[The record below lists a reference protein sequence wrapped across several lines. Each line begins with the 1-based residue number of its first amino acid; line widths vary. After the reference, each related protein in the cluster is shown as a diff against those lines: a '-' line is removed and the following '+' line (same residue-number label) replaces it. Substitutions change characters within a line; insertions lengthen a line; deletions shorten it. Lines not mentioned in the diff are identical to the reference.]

1 VIFVLL
7 KSDDLSNF
15 WLIMRIT
22 IIKSDQKGIKAVE
35 LGRSKLAITIALS
48 LFSVAMIVATTFYA
62 TKWMLQQDLV
72 SESAIQR
79 WQIELA
85 QQKEELEQA
94 KKLSEDKVQALSSR
108 LASMQAH
115 ILRLDAAGARLADEA
130 GIAEEFGF
138 GETPAIGGPSESE
151 SADKATYHDVAS
163 TLDDI
168 QNSIEAKEQQLFA
181 LESLLLDKDI
191 SAEQKIT
198 GRPVKTGWLSSPYGY
213 RADPF
218 TGKRSWHAGIDFS
231 ALAGSDVVATAAGVV
246 TTVERKAG
254 YGIFVEISHG
264 DGYTTRYGHNKTV
277 LVKKGD
283 LVEKGETIAKVGSTG
298 RSTGPHVHYE
308 VTRNGKRV
316 NPWRYLKKS

>member
-1 VIFVLL
+1 
-7 KSDDLSNF
+7 
-15 WLIMRIT
+15 MRIT

-35 LGRSKLAITIALS
+35 LGRSKLAVTIALS
-48 LFSVAMIVATTFYA
+48 VFSIFAIVGATFYT
-62 TKWMLQQDLV
+62 TKWVLQQDLV
-72 SESAIQR
+72 SESAIQK
-79 WQIELA
+79 WQVELS
-85 QQKEELEQA
+85 QQKDELERA

-115 ILRLDAAGARLADEA
+115 ILRLDAAGSRLADEA
-130 GIAEEFGF
+130 GISDEFGF
-138 GETPAIGGPSESE
+138 GESPAIGGPSEDE

-163 TLDDI
+163 SLDLI
-168 QNSIEAKEQQLFA
+168 QSSIEAKEQQLFA

-198 GRPVKTGWLSSPYGY
+198 GRPVNTGWLSSPYGF

-218 TGKRSWHAGIDFS
+218 SGKRAWHAGIDFS
-231 ALAGSDVVATAAGVV
+231 ALAGSDVMATAAGVV

-283 LVEKGETIAKVGSTG
+283 LVEKGQTIAKVGSTG

-316 NPWRYLKKS
+316 NPWRYLKES

>member
-1 VIFVLL
+1 
-7 KSDDLSNF
+7 
-15 WLIMRIT
+15 MRIT

-35 LGRSKLAITIALS
+35 LGRQKLIVTCILSVISVMAIIGA
-48 LFSVAMIVATTFYA
+48 TFYT
-62 TKWMLQQDLV
+62 TKWALQQDLV
-72 SESAIQR
+72 SESAIQK
-79 WQIELA
+79 WQVELA
-85 QQKEELEQA
+85 QQKQELERA
-94 KKLSEDKVQALSSR
+94 KRLSEDKVQALSSR

-115 ILRLDAAGARLADEA
+115 ILRLDAAGARLASEA
-130 GIAEEFGF
+130 GIKDEFGF
-138 GETPAIGGPSESE
+138 GEAPAMGGPNEDV

-163 TLDDI
+163 SLDNI
-168 QNSIEAKEQQLFA
+168 QSSIEAKEQQLFA
-181 LESLLLDKDI
+181 LESLLLDKNI
-191 SAEQKIT
+191 SAEQKIS
-198 GRPVKTGWLSSPYGY
+198 GRPVNTGWLSSPYGY

-218 TGKRSWHAGIDFS
+218 TGKRAWHAGIDFS

-246 TTVERKAG
+246 TTVERKSG

-283 LVEKGETIAKVGSTG
+283 LVEKGEVIAKVGSTG

-316 NPWRYLKKS
+316 NPWGYLKQ

>member
-1 VIFVLL
+1 
-7 KSDDLSNF
+7 
-15 WLIMRIT
+15 MRIT
-22 IIKSDQKGIKAVE
+22 IIKSDQKGIKALE
-35 LGRSKLAITIALS
+35 LGRSKLLVTVLLSVFS
-48 LFSVAMIVATTFYA
+48 LFAVIAATFYT
-62 TKWMLQQDLV
+62 TKWVLQQDLV
-72 SESAIQR
+72 SESAIYK
-79 WQIELA
+79 WQSELS
-85 QQKEELEQA
+85 QQKEELERA

-115 ILRLDAAGARLADEA
+115 ILRLDAAGARLAEEA
-130 GIAEEFGF
+130 GITDEFGF
-138 GETPAIGGPSESE
+138 GAAPAMGGPAEGE
-151 SADKATYHDVAS
+151 DGNKATYHDVAS
-163 TLDDI
+163 SLDTI
-168 QNSIEAKEQQLFA
+168 QSSIEAKEQQLFA
-181 LESLLLDKDI
+181 LESLLLDKNI

-198 GRPVKTGWLSSPYGY
+198 GRPVNTGWLSSPYGY

-218 TGKRSWHAGIDFS
+218 SGKRAWHAGIDFS

-254 YGIFVEISHG
+254 YGIFVEVSHG

-316 NPWRYLKKS
+316 NPWRYLKES

>member
-1 VIFVLL
+1 
-7 KSDDLSNF
+7 
-15 WLIMRIT
+15 MRIT
-22 IIKSDQKGIKAVE
+22 IIKSDQKGNKALE
-35 LGRSKLAITIALS
+35 LGRSKLVVTALLSAFTLLAVIA
-48 LFSVAMIVATTFYA
+48 ATFYT
-62 TKWMLQQDLV
+62 TKWVLQQDLV
-72 SESAIQR
+72 SESAIYK
-79 WQIELA
+79 WQAELS
-85 QQKEELEQA
+85 QQKEELERA

-115 ILRLDAAGARLADEA
+115 ILRLDAAGARLAEEA
-130 GIAEEFGF
+130 GITDEFGF
-138 GETPAIGGPSESE
+138 GAAPAMGGPTEDE
-151 SADKATYHDVAS
+151 DANKATYQDVAS
-163 TLDDI
+163 SLDTI
-168 QNSIEAKEQQLFA
+168 QSSIEAKEQQLFA
-181 LESLLLDKDI
+181 LESLLLDKNI

-198 GRPVKTGWLSSPYGY
+198 GRPVNTGWLSSPYGY

-218 TGKRSWHAGIDFS
+218 TGKRAWHAGIDFS

-254 YGIFVEISHG
+254 YGIFVEVSHG

-316 NPWRYLKKS
+316 NPWRYLKES

>member
-1 VIFVLL
+1 
-7 KSDDLSNF
+7 
-15 WLIMRIT
+15 MRIT

-35 LGRSKLAITIALS
+35 LGRSKLAVTIALS
-48 LFSVAMIVATTFYA
+48 AFSIFAIVGATFYT
-62 TKWMLQQDLV
+62 TKWVLQQDLV
-72 SESAIQR
+72 SESAIQK
-79 WQIELA
+79 WQVELS
-85 QQKEELEQA
+85 QQKDELERA

-115 ILRLDAAGARLADEA
+115 ILRLDAAGSRLADEA
-130 GIAEEFGF
+130 GISDEFGF
-138 GETPAIGGPSESE
+138 GESPAIGGPSEDE

-163 TLDDI
+163 SLDLI

-198 GRPVKTGWLSSPYGY
+198 GRPVNTGWLSSPYGF

-218 TGKRSWHAGIDFS
+218 SGKRAWHAGIDFS
-231 ALAGSDVVATAAGVV
+231 ALAGSDVMATAAGVV

-283 LVEKGETIAKVGSTG
+283 LVEKGQTIAKVGSTG

-316 NPWRYLKKS
+316 NPWRYLKES

>member
-1 VIFVLL
+1 
-7 KSDDLSNF
+7 
-15 WLIMRIT
+15 MRIT
-22 IIKSDQKGIKAVE
+22 IIKSDQKGIKALE
-35 LGRSKLAITIALS
+35 LGRSKLVVTVLLSMLS
-48 LFSVAMIVATTFYA
+48 LVAVVTATFYI
-62 TKWMLQQDLV
+62 TKWVLQQDLV
-72 SESAIQR
+72 SESAIQK
-79 WQIELA
+79 WQVELT
-85 QQKEELEQA
+85 QQKEELERA

-115 ILRLDAAGARLADEA
+115 ILRLDAAGARLAEEA
-130 GIAEEFGF
+130 GITEEFGF
-138 GETPAIGGPSESE
+138 GAAPAMGGPSEGD

-163 TLDDI
+163 SLDTI
-168 QNSIEAKEQQLFA
+168 QSSIEAKEQQLFA
-181 LESLLLDKDI
+181 LESLLLDKNI

-198 GRPVKTGWLSSPYGY
+198 GRPVNTGWLSSPYGY

-218 TGKRSWHAGIDFS
+218 SGKRAWHAGIDFS

-254 YGIFVEISHG
+254 YGIFVEVSHG
-264 DGYTTRYGHNKTV
+264 DGYTTRYGHNKAV

-316 NPWRYLKKS
+316 NPWRYLKES

>member
-1 VIFVLL
+1 
-7 KSDDLSNF
+7 
-15 WLIMRIT
+15 MRIT

-35 LGRSKLAITIALS
+35 LGRSKLAVTIALS
-48 LFSVAMIVATTFYA
+48 AFSIFAIVGATFYT
-62 TKWMLQQDLV
+62 TKWVLQQDLV
-72 SESAIQR
+72 SESAIQK
-79 WQIELA
+79 WQVELS
-85 QQKEELEQA
+85 QQKDELERA

-115 ILRLDAAGARLADEA
+115 ILRLDAAGSRLADEA
-130 GIAEEFGF
+130 GISDEFGF
-138 GETPAIGGPSESE
+138 GESPAIGGPSEDE

-163 TLDDI
+163 SLDLI
-168 QNSIEAKEQQLFA
+168 QSSIEAKEQQLFA

-198 GRPVKTGWLSSPYGY
+198 GRPVNTGWLSSPYGF

-218 TGKRSWHAGIDFS
+218 SGKRAWHAGIDFS
-231 ALAGSDVVATAAGVV
+231 ALAGSDVMATAAGVV

-254 YGIFVEISHG
+254 YGIFVEVSHG

-283 LVEKGETIAKVGSTG
+283 LVEKGQTIAKVGSTG

-316 NPWRYLKKS
+316 NPWRYLKES

>member
-1 VIFVLL
+1 
-7 KSDDLSNF
+7 
-15 WLIMRIT
+15 MRIT

-35 LGRSKLAITIALS
+35 LGRSKLVVTSILTV
-48 LFSVAMIVATTFYA
+48 FSVLAIVGATFYT
-62 TKWMLQQDLV
+62 TKWALQQDLV
-72 SESAIQR
+72 NESAIQK
-79 WQIELA
+79 WQLELT
-85 QQKEELEQA
+85 QQKNELERA

-115 ILRLDAAGARLADEA
+115 ILRLDATGSRLAEEA
-130 GIAEEFGF
+130 GIGDEFGF
-138 GETPAIGGPSESE
+138 GEAPSIGGPSEDAL
-151 SADKATYHDVAS
+151 ADKATYHDVVAN
-163 TLDDI
+163 LDII
-168 QNSIEAKEQQLFA
+168 QNSIEAKEQQLVA

-191 SAEQKIT
+191 SSEQEIA
-198 GRPVKTGWLSSPYGY
+198 GRPVNTGWLSSPYGY

-218 TGKRSWHAGIDFS
+218 TGKKTWHAGIDFS

-254 YGIFVEISHG
+254 YGIFVEVSHG
-264 DGYTTRYGHNKTV
+264 NGYTTRYGHNSSV

-283 LVEKGETIAKVGSTG
+283 LVEKGEVIAKVGSTG

-316 NPWRYLKKS
+316 NPWRYLKDS